1 MKPSRAWVALAALM
15 LAGSLLT
22 WPLPAALLDWQP
34 ERAFREPWRAL
45 TAAFVH
51 WSESHLVANVLGAVL
66 LAALGWAAR
75 LPTAAAA
82 AWLAAWPLLHLGL
95 LLRPALAH
103 YGGLSGVL
111 HAGVAVAT
119 LWLVV
124 QARGARRAV
133 GAMVATGLVAKVA
146 LERPFG
152 DLLHTAAGLD
162 IAIAPIAH
170 ATGVIAG
177 FACAAAVLAWQQ
189 NPGR

>member
-1 MKPSRAWVALAALM
+1 
-15 LAGSLLT
+15 
-22 WPLPAALLDWQP
+22 
-34 ERAFREPWRAL
+34 
-45 TAAFVH
+45 
-51 WSESHLVANVLGAVL
+51 
-66 LAALGWAAR
+66 
-75 LPTAAAA
+75 
-82 AWLAAWPLLHLGL
+82 
-95 LLRPALAH
+95 
-103 YGGLSGVL
+103 
-111 HAGVAVAT
+111 VAT

-189 NPGR
+189 NRGR